1 MALKATVFKAT
12 LDVADMNRG
21 HYGSHALTVARHPSE
36 TDARMM
42 VRLLA
47 FALHASDTLGFGRGL
62 AAEEEPALWQK
73 DATGVIETWI
83 DVGLPDERL
92 LRKASGRAASV
103 VLYAYGGRAVDLWW
117 ERNATVLARLPN
129 LTVRVL
135 DPPTVDALGALAQ
148 RTMQLQCTIQ
158 DGDVWFSR
166 ADTTVAV
173 TIATLHPRAG

>member
-1 MALKATVFKAT
+1 MALKATIFKAT
-12 LDVADMNRG
+12 LDVADMDRNY
-21 HYGSHALTVARHPSE
+21 YGAHTLTVARHPSE

-47 FALHASDTLGFGRGL
+47 FALHASETLAFGRGL

-73 DATGVIETWI
+73 DPTGAIDTWI

-117 ERNATVLARLPN
+117 ERNAATLARVQN
-129 LTVRVL
+129 LVVRVV
-135 DPPTVDALGALAQ
+135 DPITVDALATLAE
-148 RTMQLQCTIQ
+148 RTMMLQCTIQ
-158 DGDVWFSR
+158 EGQVWFSN
-166 ADTTVAV
+166 AATTVEVAL
-173 TIATLHPRAG
+173 ATLPARA